1 MNDTKTTTPPMSPV
15 AAALTVTS
23 TALTTADEFA
33 HPVELDGNYAVGAL
47 AGLNMYRGEFLAVA
61 KLVDIVSVLDVSML
75 RDAASRLALS
85 SNDDDT
91 WRVAQALQKVAALDP
106 AGMGAVSSALE
117 TLVRLTDAANA
128 ACWPTAGE
136 AVAS

>member
-1 MNDTKTTTPPMSPV
+1 MSTT
-15 AAALTVTS
+15 
-23 TALTTADEFA
+23 EFA
-33 HPVELDGNYAVGAL
+33 HRVELNGDYAIGAL
-47 AGLNMYRGEFLAVA
+47 AGLNMYRGELLAVA
-61 KLVDIVSVLDVSML
+61 KLVDVESL
-75 RDAASRLALS
+75 RAAAGRLAVAS
-85 SNDDDT
+85 DDDEA
-91 WRVAQALQKVAALDP
+91 WRVVEALQKVAALDP

>member
-1 MNDTKTTTPPMSPV
+1 MSTT
-15 AAALTVTS
+15 
-23 TALTTADEFA
+23 EFA
-33 HPVELDGNYAVGAL
+33 HRVELNGDYAIGAL
-47 AGLNMYRGEFLAVA
+47 AGLNMYRGELLAVA
-61 KLVDIVSVLDVSML
+61 KLVDVVSVLDVESL
-75 RDAASRLALS
+75 RAAAGRLAVAS
-85 SNDDDT
+85 DDDEA
-91 WRVAQALQKVAALDP
+91 WRVVEALQKVAALDP

>member
-1 MNDTKTTTPPMSPV
+1 MSTT
-15 AAALTVTS
+15 
-23 TALTTADEFA
+23 EFA
-33 HPVELDGNYAVGAL
+33 HRVELNGDYAIGAL
-47 AGLNMYRGEFLAVA
+47 AGLNMYRGELLAVA
-61 KLVDIVSVLDVSML
+61 KLVDIVSVLDTAVL

>member
-1 MNDTKTTTPPMSPV
+1 MFTTPTTTS
-15 AAALTVTS
+15 AAAPS
-23 TALTTADEFA
+23 DEFA
-33 HPVELDGNYAVGAL
+33 HRVELNGDYAVGAL
-47 AGLNMYRGEFLAVA
+47 AGLSLYRGELLAVA

-75 RDAASRLALS
+75 RDAASRLAWS
-85 SNDDDT
+85 TDDRDT

-106 AGMGAVSSALE
+106 SGMGAVSSALE

>member
-1 MNDTKTTTPPMSPV
+1 MPTTITNES
-15 AAALTVTS
+15 
-23 TALTTADEFA
+23 A
-33 HPVELDGNYAVGAL
+33 HRVELNGDYAVGAL
-47 AGLNMYRGEFLAVA
+47 AGLSLYRGELLAVA
-61 KLVDIVSVLDVSML
+61 KLVDVVSVLDVSML
-75 RDAASRLALS
+75 RGAASRLAWS
-85 SNDDDT
+85 TDDRDT

-117 TLVRLTDAANA
+117 TLLRLTDAANA